1 MNILTTASETIDTIS
16 TGFWSENSEKRKQEK
31 LRVGLTYDL
40 QEEYLAK
47 DYSPEETAEL
57 DSPETIDALEQSLRA
72 LGYDPVRIGGIE
84 SLVGKLALGERWDI
98 VFNISEGM
106 HGLGREA
113 QIPALLDAYRIPYTF
128 SDPLVL
134 GITLHKGIS
143 KHIIKN
149 LGIATPDFIV
159 VKTLSDLDGHSL
171 AFPLFVK
178 PAAEG
183 TGKGISSRSLVSNE
197 IDLRELCSDLLAEF
211 RQPVLVETFLPGR
224 EFTVGVLGTGTGAR
238 ALPAMEVVFR
248 EETPGVVYSYET
260 KKNYRELVE
269 YSLIGGELGEAC
281 KDLSLAA
288 WRGLG
293 CRDGGRIDLRLDSNG
308 RPSFI
313 EVNPLA
319 GLHPVDSDL
328 PILCRL
334 AGISYEELIR
344 EIMNSA
350 LERQHNG
357 KIVLHEF

>member
-1 MNILTTASETIDTIS
+1 MNIPTTVSNS
-16 TGFWSENSEKRKQEK
+16 TVFDSTVFKTGSLKKRKREK
-31 LRVGLTYDL
+31 MRVGLTFDL

-47 DYSPEETAEL
+47 NYSPEETAEL
-57 DSPETIDALEQSLRA
+57 DSPETIEALERTLRA
-72 LGYDPVRIGGIE
+72 LGYDTVRIGGIE
-84 SLVGKLALGERWDI
+84 SLVGKLAAGEKWDM

-134 GITLHKGIS
+134 GITLHKGIA
-143 KHIIKN
+143 KHILKN

-159 VKTLSDLDGHSL
+159 VNTLSDLAGHSL
-171 AFPLFVK
+171 PFPLFVK

-183 TGKGISSRSLVSNE
+183 TGKGISSRSLVHGE
-197 IDLRELCSDLLAEF
+197 AELREICGDLLAEF

-224 EFTVGVLGTGTGAR
+224 EFTVGVLGTGSRAR
-238 ALPAMEVVFR
+238 ALKPMEVVFR
-248 EETPGVVYSYET
+248 GEASGVIYSYET
-260 KKNYRELVE
+260 KKNYRKLVE
-269 YSLIGGELGEAC
+269 YSLITGEPGKAC
-281 KDLSLAA
+281 EDLALAA

-293 CRDGGRIDLRLDSNG
+293 CRDGGRVDLRLDSEG

-319 GLHPVDSDL
+319 GLHPADSDL

-334 AGISYEELIR
+334 SGISYETLIK
-344 EIMNSA
+344 EIMSSA

-357 KIVLHEF
+357 MAVLYEI

>member
-1 MNILTTASETIDTIS
+1 MSILTTASRPIDIS
-16 TGFWSENSEKRKQEK
+16 STDFWSEGSEKRRPEK
-31 LRVGLTYDL
+31 LCVGLTYDL
-40 QEEYLAK
+40 QAEYLARN
-47 DYSPEETAEL
+47 YSPEETAEL
-57 DSPETIDALEQSLRA
+57 DSPETIDALEQSLRT
-72 LGYDPVRIGGIE
+72 LGYAPVRIGGIE
-84 SLVGKLALGERWDI
+84 SLVGKLAAGERWDI

-134 GITLHKGIS
+134 GITLHKGIA
-143 KHIIKN
+143 KHILKN

-183 TGKGISSRSLVSNE
+183 TGKGISSRSLVHNE
-197 IDLRELCSDLLAEF
+197 GELRELCSDLLVEF

-224 EFTVGVLGTGTGAR
+224 EFTVGVLGTGDRAR
-238 ALPAMEVVFR
+238 ALTPMEVVFQG
-248 EETPGVVYSYET
+248 ESSGVVYSYET

-269 YSLIGGELGEAC
+269 YSLVNGELGEAC
-281 KDLSLAA
+281 KDLALAA
-288 WRGLG
+288 WRALG
-293 CRDGGRIDLRLDSNG
+293 CRDGGRIDLRLDAEN

-334 AGISYEELIR
+334 SGISYEALIR
-344 EIMNSA
+344 EIMTSA
-350 LERQHNG
+350 LEREHNG
-357 KIVLHEF
+357 KIVLHEL

>member
-1 MNILTTASETIDTIS
+1 MNIPTTVYNSTIFKI
-16 TGFWSENSEKRKQEK
+16 TGIKQKRPEKM
-31 LRVGLTYDL
+31 RVGLTYDL

-47 DYSPEETAEL
+47 NYSPEETAEL
-57 DSPETIDALEQSLRA
+57 DSPETIDALEQTLRT
-72 LGYDPVRIGGIE
+72 LGYDTVRIGGIE
-84 SLVGKLALGERWDI
+84 SLVGKLAAGESWDM

-143 KHIIKN
+143 KHILKN
-149 LGIATPDFIV
+149 MGIATADFV
-159 VKTLSDLDGHSL
+159 VVNTLSDLDGLSL
-171 AFPLFVK
+171 TFPLFVK

-183 TGKGISSRSLVSNE
+183 TGKGISSRSLVHGE
-197 IDLRELCSDLLAEF
+197 AELREICGELLSEF

-224 EFTVGVLGTGTGAR
+224 EFTVGVLGTGAGAR
-238 ALPAMEVVFR
+238 ALKPMEVVFR
-248 EETPGVVYSYET
+248 GEAPGVIYSYET
-260 KKNYRELVE
+260 KKNYRERVE
-269 YSLIGGELGEAC
+269 YSLITGELGKAC
-281 KDLSLAA
+281 EDLALAA
-288 WRGLG
+288 WRVLG
-293 CRDGGRIDLRLDSNG
+293 CRDGGRIDLRLDSEG
-308 RPSFI
+308 RPNFI

-334 AGISYEELIR
+334 SGISYETLIK

-350 LERQHNG
+350 LARQH
-357 KIVLHEF
+357 KVKAALYET